1 MLTKS
6 KIISALLIAFVL
18 TSCNNGDSKDAKKDS
33 VAAPVVKMDT
43 PAVMAPAKKDSIM
56 DSTVKR
62 TGKPVH
68 NP

>member
-1 MLTKS
+1 MLKKS
-6 KIISALLIAFVL
+6 YFISALLIAFVL

-33 VAAPVVKMDT
+33 VVAPVVKTDT
-43 PAVMAPAKKDSIM
+43 PAMKAPAVIDTIM
-56 DSTVKR
+56 DSAAKR

>member
-1 MLTKS
+1 MLKKS
-6 KIISALLIAFVL
+6 KFISALVIVFALV
-18 TSCNNGDSKDAKKDS
+18 SCNNDSDSKDAKKDS
-33 VAAPVVKMDT
+33 IPVVKMDS

-56 DSTVKR
+56 DSSAKR

>member
-6 KIISALLIAFVL
+6 KFISALLIAFVL

-33 VAAPVVKMDT
+33 IPVVKMDS

-56 DSTVKR
+56 DSSAKR